1 MRKPVLIGGGL
12 GLLSLLVLGAALWLW
27 QGEGRT
33 GYSTTNSPLQ
43 APRIAGASVAPVP
56 TLQNPAMSSM
66 PGPLGSAA
74 SSAQGVAAHGSG
86 SLGTEERRKRLSQIR
101 TELAAITA
109 QGAQASPE
117 RVQALLT
124 ELEVLSQ
131 GRFDPRYFQALREML
146 EGSGQV
152 QALNRELQGLGSSTA
167 PKDVARKQAIL
178 AELQAISARIG
189 AAAANVQA
197 YARRPAAQGS
207 TP

>member
-1 MRKPVLIGGGL
+1 M
-12 GLLSLLVLGAALWLW
+12 
-27 QGEGRT
+27 
-33 GYSTTNSPLQ
+33 
-43 APRIAGASVAPVP
+43 
-56 TLQNPAMSSM
+56 
-66 PGPLGSAA
+66 
-74 SSAQGVAAHGSG
+74 
-86 SLGTEERRKRLSQIR
+86 GTEERRKRLSQIR

-178 AELQAISARIG
+178 AELQAISTRIS

>member
-27 QGEGRT
+27 QGGGGGR
-33 GYSTTNSPLQ
+33 STTNSPLQ
-43 APRIAGASVAPVP
+43 APRSAGASPGPAPTVQSPVAGP
-56 TLQNPAMSSM
+56 M
-66 PGPLGSAA
+66 PGALDGAA
-74 SSAQGVAAHGSG
+74 SSAQAVAANGSG
-86 SLGTEERRKRLSQIR
+86 SMGTEERRKRLGQIR

-131 GRFDPRYFQALREML
+131 GRLDPRYFQALREML

-178 AELQAISARIG
+178 AELQAISARIS

-197 YARRPAAQGS
+197 YTRRPAAQGS
-207 TP
+207 KP